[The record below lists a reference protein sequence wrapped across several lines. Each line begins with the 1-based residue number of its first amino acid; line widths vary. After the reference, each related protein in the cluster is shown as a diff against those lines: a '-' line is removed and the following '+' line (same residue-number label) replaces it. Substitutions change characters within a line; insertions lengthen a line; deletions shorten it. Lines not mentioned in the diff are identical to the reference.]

1 MSKQPNQVLNVSQT
15 PTGQTM
21 SWRLITQAY
30 YRLPVMVGHG
40 DMQMNRLC
48 RDHAGELAA
57 IIFWLMSPCVRSPCI
72 TTPDP
77 ASLTSVVHPYMTQ
90 PFPVDYMT
98 ALFSASR
105 IIPPRLASPATTP
118 RAPMASGA
126 SPNVTAFN
134 PMLYFAAATQLLLHS
149 LIPSTQTYP
158 RLAAPVS
165 SNLTLPDS
173 PSPSELSDFNRLN
186 ASRGA
191 PTSSNNMGRARRK
204 PPPETTSPVES
215 SNNRNMEPVSSTG
228 QSGIREKKYQCTYP
242 GCSKA
247 YYKRSHLNE
256 HSHLHTGLKPHLC
269 GQPGC
274 GARFTRADQLSRHR
288 RAHTGERNFF
298 CKVCQRRFKRSDH
311 LKVHLSRN
319 VCTRTV

>member
-1 MSKQPNQVLNVSQT
+1 MDTPLPAGPTQVPSVSCFNPRT
-15 PTGQTM
+15 
-21 SWRLITQAY
+21 
-30 YRLPVMVGHG
+30 VGPPSS
-40 DMQMNRLC
+40 QNEFR
-48 RDHAGELAA
+48 
-57 IIFWLMSPCVRSPCI
+57 LMSPCVRSPCI